1 MLKPTDSSGFSLDIG
16 DIRDETS
23 SESNK
28 ENSKSESDSISKS
41 QPFNLINSIQIIID
55 FLDVNNNILMD
66 NTENISKL
74 AVEIKKELKSSY
86 SDNLAYK
93 FDNIFQK
100 SMMLKIISD
109 TDDMKE
115 YYKLYTDLIGIKNF
129 VINKKNFNKK

>member
-1 MLKPTDSSGFSLDIG
+1 
-16 DIRDETS
+16 
-23 SESNK
+23 
-28 ENSKSESDSISKS
+28 
-41 QPFNLINSIQIIID
+41 
-55 FLDVNNNILMD
+55 MD
-66 NTENISKL
+66 NTDNISKL
-74 AVEIKKELKSSY
+74 AVEIKKELKLSY

-129 VINKKNFNKK
+129 VINKKNFNKNK